1 MDKMEM
7 WVPGVGLEVSASEKM
22 FLSLP
27 EEIRE
32 GLRGKFTLELRLE
45 KGVFWE
51 DTLCRQSKGH
61 TGAVCQAARG
71 LLANTNKLSTT
82 KVTSVHL
89 WSRVGEWQEL
99 RSGIIFCPSSS

>member
-51 DTLCRQSKGH
+51 DTLCR
-61 TGAVCQAARG
+61 
-71 LLANTNKLSTT
+71 
-82 KVTSVHL
+82 
-89 WSRVGEWQEL
+89 
-99 RSGIIFCPSSS
+99 

>member
-7 WVPGVGLEVSASEKM
+7 WVPGVGMEVSASEKM

-51 DTLCRQSKGH
+51 DICAGRARGPK
-61 TGAVCQAARG
+61 AVCQAARG
-71 LLANTNKLSTT
+71 LLENTNKLSTT

-89 WSRVGEWQEL
+89 WGRVGDWQEL
-99 RSGIIFCPSSS
+99 RSGILFCPSSS

>member
-45 KGVFWE
+45 KGVLWE
-51 DTLCRQSKGH
+51 DTLCR
-61 TGAVCQAARG
+61 
-71 LLANTNKLSTT
+71 
-82 KVTSVHL
+82 
-89 WSRVGEWQEL
+89 
-99 RSGIIFCPSSS
+99 